1 MEDFKMESKRI
12 TNYCS
17 KENYC
22 ILIPVYYECENAP
35 SWRKVFTGTK
45 NECEKAFENYPEY
58 LKATNDE
65 NRANRQNKMQ
75 EYLFLLSINKKKQAE
90 QIRTQ
95 YNF

>member
-1 MEDFKMESKRI
+1 MEDFKMEIKRI

-45 NECEKAFENYPEY
+45 NECKKAFENYPEY

-90 QIRTQ
+90 QIKMQ

>member
-1 MEDFKMESKRI
+1 MERKRI

-45 NECEKAFENYPEY
+45 NECKKAFENYPEY

-65 NRANRQNKMQ
+65 NRVNRQNKMQ
-75 EYLFLLSINKKKQAE
+75 EYIFLLSINKKKQAE
-90 QIRTQ
+90 QIRMQ

>member
-1 MEDFKMESKRI
+1 MERKRI

-45 NECEKAFENYPEY
+45 NECKKAFENYPEY

-75 EYLFLLSINKKKQAE
+75 ECLFLLSINKKKQAE
-90 QIRTQ
+90 QIRMQ

>member
-1 MEDFKMESKRI
+1 MERKRI

-17 KENYC
+17 KESYC

-35 SWRKVFTGTK
+35 SWRKVFIGTK

-75 EYLFLLSINKKKQAE
+75 EYIFLLSINKKKQAE
-90 QIRTQ
+90 QIRMQ
-95 YNF
+95 YNL

>member
-1 MEDFKMESKRI
+1 MEDFKMEIKRI

-45 NECEKAFENYPEY
+45 NECKKAFENYPEY

-75 EYLFLLSINKKKQAE
+75 EYIFLLSINKKKQAE
-90 QIRTQ
+90 QIRMQ

>member
-1 MEDFKMESKRI
+1 MEIKRS

-22 ILIPVYYECENAP
+22 ILIPVYYECESNP
-35 SWRKVFTGTK
+35 SWRKAFAGTK
-45 NECEKAFENYPEY
+45 KECEKAFKNSPEY

-65 NRANRQNKMQ
+65 NRANRKNKMQ

-90 QIRTQ
+90 QIRMQ
-95 YNF
+95 YNL

>member
-1 MEDFKMESKRI
+1 MESKKI
-12 TNYCS
+12 VSYCS

-22 ILIPVYYECENAP
+22 ILIPVYYEFEEKPA
-35 SWRKVFTGTK
+35 WRRVFTGSK
-45 NECEKAFENYPEY
+45 EECEKAFENYPEY

-75 EYLFLLSINKKKQAE
+75 EYLFLLSINKKNQAE
-90 QIRTQ
+90 QIKTQ

>member
-1 MEDFKMESKRI
+1 M
-12 TNYCS
+12 
-17 KENYC
+17 
-22 ILIPVYYECENAP
+22 NA
-35 SWRKVFTGTK
+35 KTLQAGEMFLLEQK
-45 NECEKAFENYPEY
+45 NECEKDFENYPEY

>member
-1 MEDFKMESKRI
+1 MERKRI

-35 SWRKVFTGTK
+35 SWRKVYKRTK

-75 EYLFLLSINKKKQAE
+75 EYLFLLSINKKNQAE
-90 QIRTQ
+90 QIKMQ

>member
-1 MEDFKMESKRI
+1 MEDFKMEIKRI

-22 ILIPVYYECENAP
+22 ILIPVYYEYENAP

-45 NECEKAFENYPEY
+45 NECEKAFKNYPEY

-90 QIRTQ
+90 QIRMQ

>member
-1 MEDFKMESKRI
+1 MERKRI

-45 NECEKAFENYPEY
+45 NECKKIFENYPEY

-90 QIRTQ
+90 QIRMQ